1 MQYIYISIF
10 KVSKHNINVCIDLY
24 SFRLSSRPYIRKLN
38 TVNIQYFPCW
48 NAAFFLRQRNGEVIF
63 YISML
68 PPSVL
73 NKCTCPAPYLYSS
86 FLMHHKWPRLRS
98 DLLTLAFSWAFVQQW
113 IDKRARLHSTCML
126 CIQRDVLVTWKS
138 KRVRVHK
145 QIREYNV

>member
-86 FLMHHKWPRLRS
+86 FLMHHKWPKGAPFCFEAAVWHGCVLTYWPLRS
-98 DLLTLAFSWAFVQQW
+98 VGPSSSSGSTKGRDCIV
-113 IDKRARLHSTCML
+113 RACCVYKGMY
-126 CIQRDVLVTWKS
+126 W
-138 KRVRVHK
+138 
-145 QIREYNV
+145 